1 MKVLKI
7 KNSSFPLFLEEN
19 NIKYDDVFTL
29 CENTEFIYIE
39 LRPELVVS
47 DNIKLVE
54 NILNSYEVMF
64 AECNKNKDH
73 NIHL

>member
-7 KNSSFPLFLEEN
+7 KNSNFPLFLEEN

-39 LRPELVVS
+39 LRPELVVG

-54 NILNSYEVMF
+54 SILNSYEVMF
-64 AECNKNKDH
+64 AECYKNKDH
-73 NIHL
+73 RIH

>member
-7 KNSSFPLFLEEN
+7 KNSNFPLFLEEN

-47 DNIKLVE
+47 DNLKMVE
-54 NILNSYEVMF
+54 SELNSYEVMF
-64 AECNKNKDH
+64 AECNENKDYII
-73 NIHL
+73 NI

>member
-7 KNSSFPLFLEEN
+7 KNSNFPLFLEEN

-39 LRPELVVS
+39 LRPELVVD

-54 NILNSYEVMF
+54 GILNSYEVMF
-64 AECNKNKDH
+64 AECDKNKDH
-73 NIHL
+73 MIN

>member
-47 DNIKLVE
+47 DNVKLVE
-54 NILNSYEVMF
+54 SEINSYEVMF
-64 AECNKNKDH
+64 ADCDKNKDH
-73 NIHL
+73 NIH